1 VTNPDLDREDERFEN
16 YLRQFR
22 PLVPEALPARALD
35 RGPRRWVPVG
45 AWAAAAALV
54 GGFALAVVI
63 FLVMGRHPGEVQ
75 MAHQVSAI
83 EERAPVRPLT
93 IGSANALL
101 VQSPSVGAAL
111 DQVTF
116 HSQLVQPSKGNRSA
130 LAVLSEATDRL

>member
-1 VTNPDLDREDERFEN
+1 VTNPDLDREDERFES

-22 PLVPEALPARALD
+22 PLAPDALPAGTIGRA
-35 RGPRRWVPVG
+35 PQRWLPLA
-45 AWAAAAALV
+45 AWAAAAAFV
-54 GGFALAVVI
+54 GGVVI
-63 FLVMGRHPGEVQ
+63 LLILARPLGEVRIADQ
-75 MAHQVSAI
+75 IAAVDKSL
-83 EERAPVRPLT
+83 PVQPLT

-130 LAVLSEATDRL
+130 LAVLSEATERL